1 MDAHGRLLLMTVFVC
16 LPGLLFGT
24 RAKGQEPAK
33 LQPQSEESRNDAKH
47 KAIERARVVP
57 LQMHFDLSQ
66 YIAMA
71 VDKDEPSGVLNDSEI
86 HPFVAPVAIDA
97 DWWIVLFVPEKSDAG
112 PPVCVYLDKRLD
124 VVRGYLIG
132 PPPKQKPEGKP
143 PQETQTPR

>member
-1 MDAHGRLLLMTVFVC
+1 
-16 LPGLLFGT
+16 
-24 RAKGQEPAK
+24 
-33 LQPQSEESRNDAKH
+33 
-47 KAIERARVVP
+47 
-57 LQMHFDLSQ
+57 MHFDLSQ

-97 DWWIVLFVPEKSDAG
+97 DWWIVLFVPEKADAG

-132 PPPKQKPEGKP
+132 PPPKRKPEGKP